1 MLVLRRYH
9 SASKRFYKI
18 VLRPVRIEV
27 EIYAIVTVFNEKHR
41 VLVRNFDIDC
51 TKAYTTKKENYLSE
65 EVIGFDIIADKLRIF
80 IRGCE

>member
-1 MLVLRRYH
+1 MRVEDFIKLY
-9 SASKRFYKI
+9 YGI
-18 VLRPVRIEV
+18 VRIEV

-51 TKAYTTKKENYLSE
+51 TRSYTIKKENYLSE

>member
-1 MLVLRRYH
+1 MRVKDFILMY
-9 SASKRFYKI
+9 SGM
-18 VLRPVRIEV
+18 VRIEV
-27 EIYAIVTVFNEKHR
+27 EIYAIVTVFHEKHR
-41 VLVRNFDIDC
+41 VLVRNFTIDC

>member
-1 MLVLRRYH
+1 MRVKDFIKLYYGM
-9 SASKRFYKI
+9 A
-18 VLRPVRIEV
+18 RIEV

-51 TKAYTTKKENYLSE
+51 TKVYTTKKENYLSE
-65 EVIGFDIIADKLRIF
+65 EVIGFEMIADKLRIF

>member
-1 MLVLRRYH
+1 M
-9 SASKRFYKI
+9 A
-18 VLRPVRIEV
+18 RIEV

-51 TKAYTTKKENYLSE
+51 TKVYTTKKENYLSE
-65 EVIGFDIIADKLRIF
+65 EVIGFEIIADKLRIF

>member
-1 MLVLRRYH
+1 MRVKDFIKLYCGY
-9 SASKRFYKI
+9 F
-18 VLRPVRIEV
+18 RIEV
-27 EIYAIVTVFNEKHR
+27 EIYGIVTVFHEEYR

-65 EVIGFDIIADKLRIF
+65 EVIGFDIISDKLRIF

>member
-1 MLVLRRYH
+1 MRVKDFIKLYCG
-9 SASKRFYKI
+9 SF
-18 VLRPVRIEV
+18 RIEV
-27 EIYAIVTVFNEKHR
+27 EIYSIVTVFHEEYR

-65 EVIGFDIIADKLRIF
+65 EVIGFDIISDKLRIF

>member
-1 MLVLRRYH
+1 MRVEDFIKLYC
-9 SASKRFYKI
+9 SCF
-18 VLRPVRIEV
+18 RIEV
-27 EIYAIVTVFNEKHR
+27 EIYAIVTVFHEEHR

-65 EVIGFDIIADKLRIF
+65 EVIGFDIISDKLRIF

>member
-1 MLVLRRYH
+1 MRVEYFIKLY
-9 SASKRFYKI
+9 YGC
-18 VLRPVRIEV
+18 VRIEV
-27 EIYAIVTVFNEKHR
+27 EIYAIITVFNEKHR

-65 EVIGFDIIADKLRIF
+65 EIIGFEISSNKVRIF

>member
-1 MLVLRRYH
+1 MRVEDLIKLY
-9 SASKRFYKI
+9 YGI
-18 VLRPVRIEV
+18 VRIEV

-51 TKAYTTKKENYLSE
+51 TRAYVTKKENYLSE

>member
-1 MLVLRRYH
+1 MRVEDFIKLYDG
-9 SASKRFYKI
+9 
-18 VLRPVRIEV
+18 PVRIEV
-27 EIYAIVTVFNEKHR
+27 EIYAIVTLFHEKHR

-65 EVIGFDIIADKLRIF
+65 EVIGFDMSADKLRIF